1 MIVLGMALLRA
12 LWCFVSGRRV
22 HPCHRL
28 CPSDEI
34 VRHRVCDAVLDASKL
49 LVMSLQVNSRPLF
62 LLVDGW
68 PIHVSPW

>member
-1 MIVLGMALLRA
+1 
-12 LWCFVSGRRV
+12 
-22 HPCHRL
+22 
-28 CPSDEI
+28 

-68 PIHVSPW
+68 PIQVSACQDLKGNFLDAMGRAAALNPAKARI